1 MSEQWSDL
9 IRGKKYIL
17 DLGEKSSISAR
28 YAVWIPDAKQG
39 GRHQIAMVGNSLE
52 KLMEKFKVSQDYVF
66 KIMEVQNE

>member
-17 DLGEKSSISAR
+17 DLGEKSGISAR
-28 YAVWIPDAKQG
+28 YAVWIPDVKHK

-52 KLMEKFKVSQDYVF
+52 KLLEKFKVSQDYVF